1 MDWFFIWFR
10 KRMLDALMRKEAGG
24 ALKAHRAEEV
34 VSTSGSNTQKAPLKR
49 VELLQAV
56 NGKVLEIAHR
66 KHANADWDVSLYIVK
81 DDESL
86 ADAVATA
93 LLVTGEN

>member
-1 MDWFFIWFR
+1 MDWFFRWVGRRISCAVQDSI
-10 KRMLDALMRKEAGG
+10 KAG
-24 ALKAHRAEEV
+24 RPDV
-34 VSTSGSNTQKAPLKR
+34 VSSHQYTVTAKAGNKR
-49 VELLQAV
+49 VELLTAI

-66 KHANADWDVSLYIVK
+66 KHANADWDVHLYIVR
-81 DDESL
+81 DDEAL

>member
-1 MDWFFIWFR
+1 MDWFFSWFR
-10 KRMLDALMRKEAGG
+10 RRMQRVAMKDGVMLSPQATVSQHSITAKAG
-24 ALKAHRAEEV
+24 
-34 VSTSGSNTQKAPLKR
+34 NKR
-49 VELLQAV
+49 VELLNAI

-66 KHANADWDVSLYIVK
+66 KHANADWDVHLYIVR
-81 DDESL
+81 DDEAL

>member
-1 MDWFFIWFR
+1 MDWFFNWFR
-10 KRMLDALMRKEAGG
+10 RRMQRVVLREGIALHSATVTSQASITAKAGNKRIEILSAI
-24 ALKAHRAEEV
+24 
-34 VSTSGSNTQKAPLKR
+34 
-49 VELLQAV
+49 

-66 KHANADWDVSLYIVK
+66 KHANADWDVHLYIVR
-81 DDESL
+81 DDEAL

>member
-1 MDWFFIWFR
+1 MDWFFSWFR
-10 KRMLDALMRKEAGG
+10 RRMQRVALRDGIALQASTVTSQQSITAKAG
-24 ALKAHRAEEV
+24 
-34 VSTSGSNTQKAPLKR
+34 NKR
-49 VELLQAV
+49 VELLTAI

-66 KHANADWDVSLYIVK
+66 KHANADWDVHLYIVR
-81 DDESL
+81 DDEAL

>member
-1 MDWFFIWFR
+1 MQRVAMRDGI
-10 KRMLDALMRKEAGG
+10 ALSIASTQNVSITAKAG
-24 ALKAHRAEEV
+24 
-34 VSTSGSNTQKAPLKR
+34 TKR
-49 VELLQAV
+49 VELLSAI

-66 KHANADWDVSLYIVK
+66 KHANADWDVHLYIVR
-81 DDESL
+81 DDEAL

>member
-1 MDWFFIWFR
+1 MDWFFSWFR
-10 KRMLDALMRKEAGG
+10 RRMQRTAMKDGVMLASATVTSQHSITAKAG
-24 ALKAHRAEEV
+24 
-34 VSTSGSNTQKAPLKR
+34 NKR
-49 VELLQAV
+49 VELLSAI
-56 NGKVLEIAHR
+56 NGKVLEIAYR
-66 KHANADWDVSLYIVK
+66 KHANADWDVYLYIVR

>member
-10 KRMLDALMRKEAGG
+10 RRMQRTVLREGIALHPSTAPSQHSVTAKAG
-24 ALKAHRAEEV
+24 
-34 VSTSGSNTQKAPLKR
+34 NKR
-49 VELLQAV
+49 VELLSAI
-56 NGKVLEIAHR
+56 NGKVLEIAYR
-66 KHANADWDVSLYIVK
+66 KHANADWDVYLYIVR
-81 DDESL
+81 DDEAL